1 MKPTGYTYL
10 TQEERQNIRTLRDRD
25 YTLKQIEEL
34 TGRSSSTV
42 KRLIYNW

>member
-1 MKPTGYTYL
+1 MTPQGYTYL
-10 TQEERQNIRTLRDRD
+10 TEEEKRNIATLRGRG

-34 TGRSSSTV
+34 TGRSRSTV